1 MPLTTCQRRKSWFG
15 EQFMPDPRRFRTELA
30 RTLALACPIM
40 AGQVGQMLMGLVDTL
55 MVGHVGT
62 SSLAAAAFANCLMS
76 VAFVFG
82 IGVLTSV
89 GVLVSRAHGAGMDR
103 HKRVILRSSV
113 WLSAMVGAMLATVL
127 TLSCSPGSPCFD
139 SRRRFSLRQGHL
151 SRS

>member
-1 MPLTTCQRRKSWFG
+1 
-15 EQFMPDPRRFRTELA
+15 MPDGQRFRTELVK
-30 RTLALACPIM
+30 TLALACPIM

-103 HKRVILRSSV
+103 HKQVILCSSI
-113 WLSAMVGAMLATVL
+113 WLSVVVGVILATDHDIGA
-127 TLSCSPGSPCFD
+127 TLALRISPAGGSSHPGEAIYRDPELVTGTGAC
-139 SRRRFSLRQGHL
+139 LHQL
-151 SRS
+151 EKL